1 MGQNEVRVVLLGRSD
16 GLVAEELLNG
26 ADVRALAEQ
35 LDGEGVPEAV
45 RVGMNLGDGAEAL
58 NGSAQVATARV
69 GVTVTGPEEV
79 IGVFGGQGLK
89 GGLSVRVKEHL
100 EVNVGL
106 HGSQREVPCSRIEGG
121 SAQFGDVRD
130 AEPTV
135 EERVDQSEGPLADVA
150 RLGGV
155 GARDLVTCRNNLPDF
170 LAGEWERRHILNP
183 GFTDFLGRVIG
194 APVAVLAPREEHTQ
208 MRNLFPPGARLQL
221 AVVAVERGHVNGCD
235 IPFTEPLRKAVEG
248 TGVDPNGGPG
258 EVALLAVLEKCGY
271 STLDGL
277 AGVSAFWNEVPA
289 RLQYLN
295 AARGPLP
302 TGRIKGLSEAASVQL
317 SISPDGALAERV
329 IPAFRGVFT
338 GVGMTPMEGQ
348 HVTIL
353 TQFCHTILS
362 HFDWMLVIL

>member
-35 LDGEGVPEAV
+35 LDSEGVPEAV
-45 RVGMNLGDGAEAL
+45 RVRMNLSDGAEAL
-58 NGSAQVATARV
+58 DGSAQVATARI
-69 GVTVTGPEEV
+69 GVTVAGPEEV
-79 IGVFGGQGLK
+79 TGVFGGQGLK
-89 GGLSVRVKEHL
+89 SGLGVRVKEHL
-100 EVNVGL
+100 KVNVGL
-106 HGSQREVPCSRIEGG
+106 HGSQREVPRSRIEGG

-130 AEPTV
+130 AEPAV

-150 RLGGV
+150 RMGGV
-155 GARDLVTCRNNLPDF
+155 RARDLVTCRNELPDF
-170 LAGEWERRHILNP
+170 LAGEGERRSILNS
-183 GFTDFLGRVIG
+183 GRTDLLGRVIG

-208 MRNLFPPGARLQL
+208 VRNLFPPGARLQL
-221 AVVAVERGHVNGCD
+221 AINAVERGHLNGCD
-235 IPFTEPLRKAVEG
+235 GPLPEPLREVVEG
-248 TGVDPNGGPG
+248 AGVGPDGGPG
-258 EVALLAVLEKCGY
+258 EVALLTVLEKCGY
-271 STLDGL
+271 GALDGL
-277 AGVSAFWNEVPA
+277 TGVSDLWGEVPA

-295 AARGPLP
+295 AARRSLP
-302 TGRIKGLSEAASVQL
+302 TRRIEGLSEAASVQL

-353 TQFCHTILS
+353 TQFCHTLLS
-362 HFDWMLVIL
+362 HPNLMLIRL